1 MGNLVQD
8 ARYGVRML
16 LRNPGFTAVA
26 LIALALGIG
35 ANTAIFSVVNATMLR
50 PLPYK
55 EPDRL
60 VVPATVNPGGSDRGS
75 VSYADVIDWGREE
88 KIFASVAAFRPTN
101 ADLTGSGDPV
111 RVQAAVVS
119 EDYFRVMG
127 VEPILGRTFLP
138 EEQQPNAPLA
148 VVLSYGLWQ
157 GRFGADPSVLD
168 RSIIVNGRAASVVG
182 VMPKD
187 SQWPETVEMWSPLGF
202 GATPPDWAMRRDNQV
217 WRAVARLQPGVTVEQ
232 ATAVIKAIASRVEQ
246 ENPAT
251 RAGVSGRAVP
261 IHEWIVGP
269 ELRRALLVLLG
280 AVGFVLLIAC
290 VNVANLLLAR
300 AATRERE
307 IAIRTALGAARIR
320 LIRQL
325 LTESLLLS
333 LAGGAVGLLLALWG
347 VAGLKAM
354 APGGVPRLSEAG
366 IDAGV
371 LTFVVAVSLLTSL
384 VFGLIPALHAS
395 KPDMNESLKEG
406 ARGSTGGGRGGR
418 IRNSLVVSEVALSL
432 VLLVGAGLMI
442 RSFFRLQQVDPGF
455 NVSNLLTLDLTAPR
469 SRYAKP
475 ADVADFYQKVM
486 ARIESL
492 PGVQAVGATSALPLG
507 GGGFYLGRAFL
518 PEGAPPPPDGVEH
531 SGQWNIVT
539 PGYFK
544 ALGVPLLKG
553 RDFTERDAA
562 DSTPVIIINETMA
575 RSMFG
580 DEDPIGKRIK
590 SWRDEN
596 VLREV
601 VGVTQDVRYFGRDD
615 RLQSV
620 AYVPHRQDTRTSMA
634 IAVNSAG
641 DVNGLAAAVR
651 REIAAVDKDIAV
663 ANVKSMERILDD
675 SVAAR
680 RLNMLLLSIFAAV
693 ALILAA
699 VGIYGVLSYSIAQRT
714 HEIGIRMA
722 LGARAEDVLRLV
734 VGHGLK
740 LVLIGVAT
748 GVCGALALTQVMKSL
763 LFEVSATDPVTF
775 VAIPLILT
783 VVALLSSY
791 FPARRAM
798 KVDPMVALRYE

>member
-8 ARYGVRML
+8 GRYGVRML

-35 ANTAIFSVVNATMLR
+35 ANTAIFSVVNAALLR

-55 EPDRL
+55 DPDSL
-60 VVPATVNPGGSDRGS
+60 IVPATVSASGSDRGS
-75 VSYADVIDWGREE
+75 VSYADVIDWGKEE
-88 KIFASVAAFRPTN
+88 QVFASVAAFRQTN
-101 ADLTGSGDPV
+101 ADLTGDGDPV
-111 RVQAAVVS
+111 RVQAAIVS

-127 VEPILGRTFLP
+127 VEPLLGRTFLP
-138 EEQQPNAPLA
+138 EEQQPNGPFA

-157 GRFGADPSVLD
+157 GRFGADPSALD
-168 RSIIVNGRAASVVG
+168 RPLVVNGRPASVVG

-187 SQWPETVEMWSPLGF
+187 SQWPETVEIWTPLGF
-202 GATPPDWAMRRDNQV
+202 GATPPDWVMRRDNQI
-217 WRAVARLQPGVTVEQ
+217 WQAAARLQPGVTVEQ
-232 ATAVIKAIASRVEQ
+232 ATAVIKSIASRVEQ

-269 ELRRALLVLLG
+269 DLRRALLVLLG
-280 AVGFVLLIAC
+280 AVGFVLLISC

-325 LTESLLLS
+325 LTESLMLS
-333 LAGGAVGLLLALWG
+333 IAGGALGLLLALWG
-347 VAGLKAM
+347 VDVLQAM
-354 APGGVPRLSEAG
+354 APNSIPRLSEAG
-366 IDAGV
+366 IDGGV
-371 LTFVVAVSLLTSL
+371 LTFVAATSLLTSL

-395 KPDMNESLKEG
+395 KPDLNESLKEG
-406 ARGSTGGGRGGR
+406 GRGSTGGARGSR
-418 IRNSLVVSEVALSL
+418 VRNLLVVSEIALSL

-455 NVSNLLTLDLTAPR
+455 NVNNLLTLDLTAPR
-469 SRYAKP
+469 LRYPKP
-475 ADVADFYQKVM
+475 PAVADFYQKVI
-486 ARIESL
+486 ARISAL
-492 PGVQAVGATSALPLG
+492 PGVQSVGATSALPLG

-518 PEGAPPPPDGVEH
+518 VEGAPPPPDGVEY

-539 PGYFK
+539 PGYFQ
-544 ALGVPLLKG
+544 ALGIPLLKG
-553 RDFTERDAA
+553 RDFTDRDTA

-575 RSMFG
+575 RAMFG
-580 DEDPIGKRIK
+580 DQDPLGKRIK

-601 VGVTQDVRYFGRDD
+601 VGVVQNVRYFGRDD
-615 RLQSV
+615 RLQSL
-620 AYVPHRQDTRTSMA
+620 AYVPHRQDSRAAMA

-641 DVNGLAAAVR
+641 DVKGLAAAVR
-651 REIAAVDKDIAV
+651 QEIAAVDKDIAV
-663 ANVKSMERILDD
+663 ANIKTMERILDE
-675 SVAAR
+675 SVATR

-722 LGARAEDVLRLV
+722 LGARSADVLRLV

-740 LVLIGVAT
+740 LVLTGVAI
-748 GVCGALALTQVMKSL
+748 GLGGALALTQ
-763 LFEVSATDPVTF
+763 
-775 VAIPLILT
+775 
-783 VVALLSSY
+783 
-791 FPARRAM
+791 
-798 KVDPMVALRYE
+798 